1 MVERGIVAA
10 DVEDIVDTA
19 HNVRLAEGVTP
30 VEAVME
36 AGIVIVNTV
45 FDWDSVT
52 DVRLAEAV
60 ISGEAMGD
68 IVVMDD
74 ADVDINV
81 ISLGSI
87 IELL

>member
-81 ISLGSI
+81 ISFGSI

>member
-1 MVERGIVAA
+1 MLERGIVAA

-30 VEAVME
+30 VGAVMDV
-36 AGIVIVNTV
+36 GIVNVNAV
-45 FDWDSVT
+45 FDWDSAT
-52 DVRLAEAV
+52 DIRLAEAV
-60 ISGEAMGD
+60 LSGEAMGD